1 MVDYKSFCL
10 LYILLSVN
18 NPSTSVENRGKI
30 GYFANFPPC
39 GCKYMNFSF
48 FCLLSSS

>member
-18 NPSTSVENRGKI
+18 NPSTSAENRGKI
-30 GYFANFPPC
+30 GYFADFPPC
-39 GCKYMNFSF
+39 ECKYIKFSF
-48 FCLLSSS
+48 SLPLSSP